1 MQYLCI
7 QAVPSSRA
15 LQCFKSSCP
24 KFDSRLGRGVGQ
36 VWYYRQCLCSW
47 YREDS
52 YVGTDRRRLTE
63 EAFAFKGT
71 MIERYS
77 QELAAM
83 KKISEP
89 EDVAKLVSFFGST
102 DSDHATG

>member
-1 MQYLCI
+1 M
-7 QAVPSSRA
+7 
-15 LQCFKSSCP
+15 
-24 KFDSRLGRGVGQ
+24 
-36 VWYYRQCLCSW
+36 
-47 YREDS
+47 
-52 YVGTDRRRLTE
+52 GTDRRRLTE